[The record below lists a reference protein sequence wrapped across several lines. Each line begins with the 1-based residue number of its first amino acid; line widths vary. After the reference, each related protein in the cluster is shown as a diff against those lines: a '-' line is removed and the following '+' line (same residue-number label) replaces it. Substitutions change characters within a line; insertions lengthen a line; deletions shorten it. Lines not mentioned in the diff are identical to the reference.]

1 MKESSVGDAHAALF
15 DFYDA
20 SRGGAGLQF
29 TSSTASAVP
38 LPRKDSEELG
48 VTCSIKESMLPLTNT
63 PIDY

>member
-29 TSSTASAVP
+29 TSSTAAAVP

-48 VTCSIKESMLPLTNT
+48 VRS
-63 PIDY
+63 